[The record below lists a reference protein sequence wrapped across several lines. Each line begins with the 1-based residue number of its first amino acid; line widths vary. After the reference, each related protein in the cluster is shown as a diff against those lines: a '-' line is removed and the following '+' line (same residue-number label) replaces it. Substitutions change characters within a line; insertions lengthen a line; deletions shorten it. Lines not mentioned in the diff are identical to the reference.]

1 VSRNC
6 AAKADDD
13 FAPTATWDMLR
24 RRAELLARVRTF
36 FDSRGFVEVDTPLL
50 SADTVVDRHI
60 DPISVTLPD
69 EPSQPGVGR
78 RLWLQTS
85 PEFAMKRLLTAG
97 AEAIYQ
103 ITHAFR
109 AGERG
114 PLHNV
119 EFTILEWYRVGDSYQ
134 QGMQL
139 LADFAAELIG
149 RGQPNLLTFRDV
161 FLQFAW
167 VDPFTAELSELRDA
181 VHQHG
186 ISIPVGMDKDRDG
199 MLDLMLVHCIEPQL
213 GTSQPT
219 ILFDYPASQA
229 ALAQVRDDA
238 PPVAERFELY
248 ADGLELANGYHE
260 LLDSETLRQ
269 RNRHTNQLR
278 QADGKAVVPEES
290 RLLSAMNHGLPP
302 CCGVA
307 LGMDRLLMLLTG
319 AKHIDQVV
327 AFPIERA

>member
-1 VSRNC
+1 MTV
-6 AAKADDD
+6 DDG
-13 FAPTATWDMLR
+13 FAPTATWEMLR

-60 DPISVTLPD
+60 DPISVTLPNG
-69 EPSQPGVGR
+69 SSKPGVGR
-78 RLWLQTS
+78 KLWLQTS

-97 AEAIYQ
+97 AEAICQ

-149 RGQPNLLTFRDV
+149 RGRPKFITFRDA
-161 FLQFAW
+161 FLQSAS
-167 VDPFTAELSELRDA
+167 VDPFTAELSDLRDA
-181 VHQHG
+181 IHQHG
-186 ISIPVGMDKDRDG
+186 VSIPTGMDNDRDG
-199 MLDLMLVHCIEPQL
+199 LLDLLLVHCVEPQL
-213 GTSQPT
+213 GAPQPT

-269 RNRHTNQLR
+269 RNRRINQLR
-278 QADGKAVVPEES
+278 QADGKPVLPEES
-290 RLLSAMNHGLPP
+290 RLLAAMNHGLPP

-307 LGMDRLLMLLTG
+307 LGIDRLVMLLTG
-319 AKHIDQVV
+319 SKHIDQVV